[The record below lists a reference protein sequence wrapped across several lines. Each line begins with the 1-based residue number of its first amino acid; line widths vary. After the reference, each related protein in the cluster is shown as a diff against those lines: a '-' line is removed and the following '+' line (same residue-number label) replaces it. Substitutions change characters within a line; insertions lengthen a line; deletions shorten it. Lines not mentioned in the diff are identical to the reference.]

1 MFLSRGNNFIIF
13 KNKTKKKIENW
24 KKVKLWLRYKKKHI
38 INKNKR
44 LWKVN
49 DTYREKVKPEVRQKK
64 RGKEKVFPQRF
75 YSSLSHRALGE
86 LHAFHILL
94 YEISALK
101 MNQIKKKL
109 DH

>member
-1 MFLSRGNNFIIF
+1 M
-13 KNKTKKKIENW
+13 
-24 KKVKLWLRYKKKHI
+24 
-38 INKNKR
+38 
-44 LWKVN
+44 
-49 DTYREKVKPEVRQKK
+49 
-64 RGKEKVFPQRF
+64 FPQRF

-109 DH
+109 DHQKGSYIH